1 MIQTS
6 LAGHRRR
13 IRAARAAEAAA
24 RAAFYASIAAC
35 ACLAAS
41 KFLGTGFVAAA
52 AACALAPL
60 VLAAR
65 AGLRPFPIRDC
76 AVHLDRALG
85 LEERLA
91 TALEALGPMKE
102 AQEADALAT
111 LARTPVPRWR
121 LPREGRLLAGSLL
134 VVLALLAVPSFERR
148 TASADP
154 VLRAVLEEEAA
165 RLAGLE
171 KLDAEFREVR
181 ELVEKGEIERALD
194 RVRALEARLAE
205 KMVLEAG
212 GGGAGTRKLL
222 DEAGAS
228 AAALSAELARRG
240 RTVHAAAPVVA
251 EAKLRRQFAEAPAEF
266 AAPSGDVLP
275 AAVAAVLARKD
286 WDPRYDPVI
295 RRYFG
300 SGR

>member
-1 MIQTS
+1 MIQTF

-13 IRAARAAEAAA
+13 IRVQRALESAARG
-24 RAAFYASIAAC
+24 AFYASLAAC

-41 KFLGTGFVAAA
+41 KFLGEGFVVAA

-65 AGLRPFPIRDC
+65 AGLRPFSIRDC

-91 TALEALGPMKE
+91 TALEASGPMRE

-111 LARTPVPRWR
+111 LLRTPVPRWR

-171 KLDAEFREVR
+171 TLDAEFREVR
-181 ELVEKGEIERALD
+181 ELVEKGEVERALD

-205 KMVLEAG
+205 KLAEAG

-266 AAPSGDVLP
+266 VAPAGEALP
-275 AAVAAVLARKD
+275 AAAAAVLAKKD